1 VKSTGSN
8 AVDNWRQ
15 TIDDP
20 TINDHSFT
28 TNNKSLPPNS
38 WPHTQLMTLL
48 FAWRYFKGK
57 KTTNAIN
64 IISWIS
70 ILAIAVGSAAL
81 ILVLSVFNGFE
92 DLVKSLYADFYTDI
106 RITPVKSKFL
116 TLTPAQLEQI
126 RSAPGIRKTSLIAEE
141 KAVLVND
148 DYQSIIYLK
157 GVDEAYPQVSGLA
170 KHLGENQKYD
180 LGTVDKPLLILGA
193 GIENAVGVKAGVNFT
208 PLTVYLPNLKASDFS
223 GLDALNS
230 YNASVSASFTL
241 QQDFDN
247 KYAITNID
255 FVKYM
260 LDLGADQYSSV
271 EVALH
276 DAGKTEGVKAKLERM
291 LGKNFLVQT
300 RYQQNQGLYTVM
312 QIEKWVIYGILSLI
326 LVVAAF
332 NMIGALTMLVL
343 EKQKDISVLKAMGA
357 DHNYIQR
364 IFLNEGFVLAAV
376 GGGAG
381 IIIAIGICLLQIK
394 YKLVKL
400 SGGSF
405 IIDYYP
411 VKMIATDFL
420 LVVST
425 ILLISLLAA
434 WIPSRKAS
442 LQHFS
447 LKS

>member
-1 VKSTGSN
+1 
-8 AVDNWRQ
+8 
-15 TIDDP
+15 
-20 TINDHSFT
+20 
-28 TNNKSLPPNS
+28 
-38 WPHTQLMTLL
+38 MTLL
-48 FAWRYFKGK
+48 FAWRYFKAK

-106 RITPVKSKFL
+106 KISPVKSKFL

-126 RSAPGIRKTSLIAEE
+126 RSTPYINRISLIAEE
-141 KAVLVND
+141 KAVLVNED
-148 DYQSIIYLK
+148 FQSIIYLK
-157 GVDEAYPQVSGLA
+157 GVDNAYPQVSGLVKHIA
-170 KHLGENQKYD
+170 KGKFD
-180 LGTVDKPLLILGA
+180 PGTIDKPLLIIGA
-193 GIENAVGVKAGVNFT
+193 GIENAVGVEPGINIS
-208 PLTVYLPNLKASDFS
+208 PLTVYLPNLKATDLS

-230 YNASVSASFTL
+230 YNANVSASFML

-260 LDLGADQYSSV
+260 LDLSADQYTSV
-271 EVALH
+271 EVALV
-276 DAGKTEGVKAKLERM
+276 DADKTEDVKERLERM
-291 LGKNFLVQT
+291 LGNKFLVQT
-300 RYQQNQGLYTVM
+300 RYQQNQSLYTVM

-332 NMIGALTMLVL
+332 NVIGALTMLVL

-357 DHNYIQR
+357 DASYIQR
-364 IFLNEGFVLAAV
+364 IFINEGFVLAAV
-376 GGGAG
+376 GGGSG
-381 IIIAIGICLLQIK
+381 IVIAIGICLLQIK

-411 VKMIATDFL
+411 VKMILTDFL
-420 LVVST
+420 LVIAT

-442 LQHFS
+442 MGHFS
-447 LKS
+447 LRS

>member
-1 VKSTGSN
+1 
-8 AVDNWRQ
+8 
-15 TIDDP
+15 
-20 TINDHSFT
+20 
-28 TNNKSLPPNS
+28 
-38 WPHTQLMTLL
+38 MTLL
-48 FAWRYFKGK
+48 FAWRYFKAK

-116 TLTPAQLEQI
+116 TLTPAQLDQI

-148 DYQSIIYLK
+148 DFQSIIYLK
-157 GVDEAYPQVSGLA
+157 GVDDAYPQVSGLV
-170 KHLGENQKYD
+170 KHITKGKFD
-180 LGTVDKPLLILGA
+180 RGTVDKPLLILGA
-193 GIENAVGVKAGVNFT
+193 GIENAVGVEPGVNIT
-208 PLTVYLPNLKASDFS
+208 PLTVYLPNLKAADFS

-230 YNASVSASFTL
+230 YNANVSASFTL

-260 LDLGADQYSSV
+260 LDLGANQYSSV
-271 EVALH
+271 EVALQ
-276 DAGKTEGVKAKLERM
+276 DAGKTDDVKEQLERM
-291 LGKNFLVQT
+291 LGKNFLIQT

-376 GGGAG
+376 GGGSG
-381 IIIAIGICLLQIK
+381 IVIAIGICLLQIK

-411 VKMIATDFL
+411 VKMIATDFV
-420 LVVST
+420 LVVTT
-425 ILLISLLAA
+425 IIIISMLAA

-442 LQHFS
+442 MQHFS